1 MVEMNLDSEALK
13 TVVATA
19 ILEQLT
25 PEKRDDLIKQAVV
38 HLIDPPEKER
48 GYGARETKT
57 PLQAAFD
64 HAAAGIARDVI
75 QEFLAKDSQTRAK
88 IEAVV
93 QTGIMK
99 AFEERAAETSDAI
112 ASAVIQV
119 FNAP

>member
-93 QTGIMK
+93 QKGILK
-99 AFEERAAETSDAI
+99 AFEERAVETSDAI
-112 ASAVIQV
+112 ASAVVRV